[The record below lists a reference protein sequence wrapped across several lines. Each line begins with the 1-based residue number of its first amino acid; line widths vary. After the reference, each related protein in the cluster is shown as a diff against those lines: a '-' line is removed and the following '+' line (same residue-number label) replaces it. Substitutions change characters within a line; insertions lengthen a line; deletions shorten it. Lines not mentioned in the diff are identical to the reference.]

1 MSIKPYIQRKLE
13 NSLEGVASFFN
24 IHHRKSDQNMQMEMG
39 IPLNTDIFIVCLIN
53 KPEIKIYN
61 LYILREDSKYS
72 FDHKIEELVEKIK
85 KDIL

>member
-13 NSLEGVASFFN
+13 NSLGGLTNFYN
-24 IHHRKSDQNMQMEMG
+24 IHHRKSDNNMQMEMG

-72 FDHKIEELVEKIK
+72 IDHKIEELVEKIK